1 MLQALPQEAN
11 TREIAQQF
19 GIRSQTVATH
29 ICKIV
34 RKLAAKNRAEA
45 IAWAWTHGLIENP

>member
-45 IAWAWTHGLIENP
+45 IAWAWTHGLIENS